1 MRPTDLLP
9 VTTRATRV
17 ISPRAHAVLD
27 YGVAATFLTMGFRL
41 LSRHRRAAALAFI
54 NGGLVL
60 GVSLLTDY
68 PGGIWRKIPF
78 RTHGMIDV
86 GQAAL
91 AGFGPLLFGFAHNPD
106 AQLFYSQATSE
117 IGVVAATDWERPS
130 GA

>member
-9 VTTRATRV
+9 VTTRASRV

-41 LSRHRRAAALAFI
+41 LSTHRRAAALALI

-91 AGFGPLLFGFAHNPD
+91 AGFGPLLFGFARNPD
-106 AQLFYSQATSE
+106 AQFFYSQATSE
-117 IGVVAATDWERPS
+117 IGVVAATDWEGPS